1 MEFSI
6 YRMGD
11 GVTQDDV
18 DSAVQGLIFRKA
30 LGEGIGAEG
39 DCWLWFLLSILE
51 SEQCLATRVLSDQR
65 WKSERLSVIWLV
77 LLVLYGVRVSGRA
90 SLWGK

>member
-6 YRMGD
+6 YRIGD

-30 LGEGIGAEG
+30 LGERIGAEG
-39 DCWLWFLLSILE
+39 DCW
-51 SEQCLATRVLSDQR
+51 
-65 WKSERLSVIWLV
+65 
-77 LLVLYGVRVSGRA
+77 
-90 SLWGK
+90 